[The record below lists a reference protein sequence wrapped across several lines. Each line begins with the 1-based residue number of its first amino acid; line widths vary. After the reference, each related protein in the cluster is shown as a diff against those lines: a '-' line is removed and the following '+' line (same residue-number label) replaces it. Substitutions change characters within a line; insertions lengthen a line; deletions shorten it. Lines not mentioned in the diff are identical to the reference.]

1 MPSPPSSPSL
11 AREAALWAAGHQFV
25 AGVDEAGRGCLA
37 GPVVAAAVVMPQN
50 VVIDGVNDS
59 KLLAREDRER
69 LAGDIEAA
77 AVCIGVGMCTPKE
90 VDKLNI
96 LWAAM
101 EAMRRA
107 VTELASCPDYLL
119 IDGNTCFPD
128 SPWAYETVVK
138 GDLECHSIAAA
149 SIIAKVTR
157 DRMMRDL
164 HEEYPAYRWLTNV
177 GYATQEH
184 YAALTE
190 HGPTPYHR
198 RSFRLA

>member
-1 MPSPPSSPSL
+1 MSSAFPSL
-11 AREAALWAAGHQFV
+11 AKESALWSAGCRHV

-37 GPVVAAAVVMPQN
+37 GPVVAAAVILPEGLL
-50 VVIDGVNDS
+50 IDGVTDS
-59 KLLAREDRER
+59 KLIAIEDRER
-69 LAGDIEAA
+69 LAREIEAA
-77 AVCIGVGMCTPKE
+77 AIEVSVGKCSPEE
-90 VDKLNI
+90 VDELNI

-107 VTELASCPDYLL
+107 IAGLSICPDHVL

-128 SPWAYETVVK
+128 SPWPYETVVK

-157 DRMMRDL
+157 DNLMRNL
-164 HEEYPAYRWLTNV
+164 HVEYPVYRWETNV
-177 GYATQEH
+177 GYPTQEH
-184 YAALTE
+184 YAALLE